1 MIFLRACKKIICKLC
16 GKARW
21 LLLAFVVLFGF
32 ALFADLYYP
41 TYHIFN
47 GVSDE
52 NGTFLHEYHADN
64 YQAFSIN
71 RNGDAAL
78 RTIGT
83 RLGAFWSGNMDSGE
97 QKHAGLGILTDQD
110 SDKTF
115 YYYPYYFAI
124 ADNGDLYAMQVNFY
138 NDSSSFCSRESV
150 ICLSSD
156 YKLKDKVFSIEYR
169 PEDRVLGTD
178 FSHLH
183 YYDGHVTLASV
194 KASGTT
200 LYSIDTS
207 TGTVASS
214 NVYPTDPDGTYTLK
228 VIPVDDAFLFVRSD
242 GNVYRTRFNEPLGE
256 SIYRFETK
264 KGSDHPYFRDA
275 VLSDGKIYL
284 IDDTDTITVYLLEN
298 GSVTK
303 AFDLKDFKDPGKIVG
318 IYSYR
323 PSGSSHDA
331 IVVSTEHALV
341 TYSDGRLQSK
351 DIVVRPHFT
360 PLMYIT
366 YAISNFFILLP
377 LIGLIINLII
387 RKKTILYK
395 QLIITLP
402 TFLILTIII
411 ARTLYSYIDTRQQE
425 DIKHDISMVC
435 ELAADSF
442 DGYDF
447 SELTETN
454 EKTGAAYAKVMDKL
468 KHLTSNHD
476 DYWSLGY
483 LFSIVCKTD
492 DALYLIAEDGSVTL
506 PMISEEMPKGVFPDK
521 DSMDSSRVY
530 LNNQMGSL
538 LSITDSS
545 NSLSAYGKINDKDQS
560 GKFYVKVEAD
570 FGILFTNRT
579 EIYYKF
585 LLYSSVIITV
595 LTALLILSMLNI
607 TRVIKKVT
615 NTVKNIAD
623 GDLTSRIN
631 YKSKDELGEI
641 SSQVNEMA
649 VNLEKSFEEKDRTEK
664 FYYKFVPEKFRE
676 YLSKESFTDLALGD
690 ASSREL
696 TVLFCDI
703 RAFSINSEIMTT
715 KENFAFVNTIY
726 GKAGPIIR
734 EHNGFVDKYI
744 GDAVMALFEN
754 ADDAVKCGIDLYRA
768 IVLDPETAKEL
779 KVSDINIG
787 IGIHTGMAMIGIVG
801 ESERLSGTVI
811 SDTVNLSSRLES
823 LTKQYKTAILVSKD
837 TIDRLSDPDSLGL
850 RYLGMIQVAGV
861 NEVKGVYEVLDCL
874 QEDIKK
880 VRSENC
886 PEFREAVRLFQMGRR
901 DDARKAL
908 EKIDE
913 EGRSDYVSKMYLDY
927 IKGLSADDKSNVF
940 RFTRK

>member
-1 MIFLRACKKIICKLC
+1 
-16 GKARW
+16 
-21 LLLAFVVLFGF
+21 
-32 ALFADLYYP
+32 
-41 TYHIFN
+41 
-47 GVSDE
+47 
-52 NGTFLHEYHADN
+52 
-64 YQAFSIN
+64 
-71 RNGDAAL
+71 
-78 RTIGT
+78 
-83 RLGAFWSGNMDSGE
+83 
-97 QKHAGLGILTDQD
+97 
-110 SDKTF
+110 
-115 YYYPYYFAI
+115 
-124 ADNGDLYAMQVNFY
+124 
-138 NDSSSFCSRESV
+138 
-150 ICLSSD
+150 
-156 YKLKDKVFSIEYR
+156 
-169 PEDRVLGTD
+169 
-178 FSHLH
+178 
-183 YYDGHVTLASV
+183 
-194 KASGTT
+194 
-200 LYSIDTS
+200 
-207 TGTVASS
+207 
-214 NVYPTDPDGTYTLK
+214 
-228 VIPVDDAFLFVRSD
+228 
-242 GNVYRTRFNEPLGE
+242 
-256 SIYRFETK
+256 
-264 KGSDHPYFRDA
+264 
-275 VLSDGKIYL
+275 
-284 IDDTDTITVYLLEN
+284 
-298 GSVTK
+298 
-303 AFDLKDFKDPGKIVG
+303 
-318 IYSYR
+318 
-323 PSGSSHDA
+323 
-331 IVVSTEHALV
+331 
-341 TYSDGRLQSK
+341 
-351 DIVVRPHFT
+351 
-360 PLMYIT
+360 
-366 YAISNFFILLP
+366 
-377 LIGLIINLII
+377 
-387 RKKTILYK
+387 
-395 QLIITLP
+395 
-402 TFLILTIII
+402 
-411 ARTLYSYIDTRQQE
+411 
-425 DIKHDISMVC
+425 
-435 ELAADSF
+435 
-442 DGYDF
+442 
-447 SELTETN
+447 
-454 EKTGAAYAKVMDKL
+454 
-468 KHLTSNHD
+468 
-476 DYWSLGY
+476 
-483 LFSIVCKTD
+483 
-492 DALYLIAEDGSVTL
+492 
-506 PMISEEMPKGVFPDK
+506 
-521 DSMDSSRVY
+521 
-530 LNNQMGSL
+530 MGSL

>member
-1 MIFLRACKKIICKLC
+1 MKFLRACKKIIFKLC

-21 LLLAFVVLFGF
+21 LVLAFVLLFGF

-41 TYHIFN
+41 TYSLFN
-47 GVSDE
+47 GVTDDE
-52 NGTFLHEYHADN
+52 GSFLYEYHPDN
-64 YQAFSIN
+64 LQAFSVN
-71 RNGDAAL
+71 KNGDAAL
-78 RTIGT
+78 RSVGT
-83 RLGAFWSGNMDSGE
+83 RLGATWFGNLDSGE
-97 QKHAGLGILTDQD
+97 QKHAGIGLLTDTEA
-110 SDKTF
+110 DKSY

-124 ADNGDLYAMQVNFY
+124 ADNGDLYALQIQFY
-138 NDSSSFCSRESV
+138 NSSSSFCSRESV
-150 ICLSSD
+150 ICLTSD
-156 YKLKDKVFSIEYR
+156 YKLKDKVFSIDYR
-169 PEDRVLGTD
+169 PEDRVLNTD

-183 YYDGHVTLASV
+183 YFDGHVTLASV
-194 KASGTT
+194 KASGVT
-200 LYSIDTS
+200 LYSIDTN
-207 TGTVASS
+207 TGTVTSS
-214 NVYPTDPDGTYTLK
+214 NVYKTDPDGTYTVK
-228 VIPVDDAFLFVRSD
+228 VIPIDDAFLFVRSD

-256 SIYRFETK
+256 SIYKFDTK
-264 KGSDHPYFRDA
+264 EGTDHPYFRDA

-284 IDDTDTITVYLLEN
+284 INDYDVITVYLLEN
-298 GSVTK
+298 GNLTK
-303 AFDLKDFKDPGKIVG
+303 VFDFSKIKDPGKIVG

-323 PSGSSHDA
+323 PAGSSHDA
-331 IVVSTEHALV
+331 IVVATEHALV
-341 TYSDGRLQSK
+341 SYSGGSLQTK
-351 DIVVRPHFT
+351 DIVMKPHFT
-360 PLMYIT
+360 PVMYVT
-366 YAISNFFILLP
+366 YTISNFLIFLP

-402 TFLILTIII
+402 VFLVLTVII
-411 ARTLYSYIDTRQQE
+411 ARTLYSYIDTRQQD
-425 DIKHDISMVC
+425 DIKNDISMVC

-442 DGYDF
+442 EGYDF
-447 SELTETN
+447 SGLTETSG
-454 EKTGAAYAKVMDKL
+454 KTGAAYAKVMNKL
-468 KHLTSNHD
+468 SYLTSNHKNN
-476 DYWSLGY
+476 WSLGY
-483 LFSIVCKTD
+483 LFSIIYKTD
-492 DALYLIAEDGSVTL
+492 DRAYLIAEDGFVTL
-506 PMISEEMPKGVFPDK
+506 PMITEDIPEGVFPAN
-521 DSMDSSRVY
+521 DSKDSSRVY
-530 LNNQMGSL
+530 LNDQMGSL

-545 NSLSAYGKINDKDQS
+545 NSLTAYGRINDKDQS

-570 FGILFTNRT
+570 FGILFTSRT
-579 EIYYKF
+579 EIYYQF

-595 LTALLILSMLNI
+595 LTTILVLSMLNI

-676 YLSKESFTDLALGD
+676 YLRKDSFTDLALGD

-754 ADDAVKCGIDLYRA
+754 ADDAVKSAIDIYRE
-768 IVLDPETAKEL
+768 IVLNPETAKEL

-837 TIDRLSDPDSLGL
+837 TIDRLTDPDSLGL
-850 RYLGMIQVAGV
+850 RYLGMVQVAGV

-874 QEDIKK
+874 QEDVKK
-880 VRSENC
+880 ARSENSG
-886 PEFREAVRLFQMGRR
+886 EFREAVRLFQMGRR

-913 EGRSDYVSKMYLDY
+913 EGRSDYVSKMYLEY
-927 IKGLSADDKSNVF
+927 IKGLSNDDKGNVF
-940 RFTRK
+940 RFTKK